1 MRNKKR
7 ETGREETDDR
17 VKREREERVRERK
30 KKREEK
36 RSGRTGR
43 SPRKLFINEMAGSAG
58 DDEATGKLHGT
69 GTSLVIPPSK
79 RERERGVSLSCLK

>member
-36 RSGRTGR
+36 WEDREESSQIVHKRNGR
-43 SPRKLFINEMAGSAG
+43 
-58 DDEATGKLHGT
+58 
-69 GTSLVIPPSK
+69 K
-79 RERERGVSLSCLK
+79 RWR